1 MSTLATNLRGS
12 TMDPFARLHQLWT
25 GRQARHPPPIRYRVF
40 LPYIYLTSATLA
52 LIGGFVA
59 LRPLVPLAALQG
71 EAGLTLVLALALT
84 LQVGGGLIISLRVI
98 RPLLDLVEA
107 DRARLMTIL
116 SSISDGVVLR
126 DSHGD
131 VILANPAA
139 VRLLSTKRGFRPEV
153 LKGIGGQ
160 AEGEVQR
167 LELEGRTLAVSIGEP
182 IAGGG
187 LPVGEVLVLR
197 DMTRETLVE
206 RTKDS
211 FLDHIGHE
219 LRTPLTVIKGY
230 ADIMRLGGD
239 RLRPEARERAI
250 SAILEQ
256 TITLARMIDDIIDM
270 TSLRNSGRL
279 ALRPQPLDLNALVD
293 DLLVEWATRFAA
305 ARLTPTFE
313 RAAALPMIEADPRR
327 LRQALEALLHNAC
340 RFSPQG
346 GPLRLRTEQV
356 GGGVCVHISDPGVG
370 ISAEDLPHIFD
381 RFFRGTPINGAGEAL
396 DVRGIGQGLYAVKT
410 IVEAHGGRVTVE
422 SAPGQGST
430 FSVWLPLAVEE

>member
-1 MSTLATNLRGS
+1 MSELVADLWGDA
-12 TMDPFARLHQLWT
+12 MDPFSHLRRLWAEQQT
-25 GRQARHPPPIRYRVF
+25 PHPPPIHYRVF
-40 LPYIYLTSATLA
+40 LPYIYLTGATLA
-52 LIGGFVA
+52 LVGCFAA
-59 LRPLVPLAALQG
+59 LRPLIPFAVLRG
-71 EAGLTLVLALALT
+71 EAGLALILALALI
-84 LQVGGGLIISLRVI
+84 LQVGGGLIVSLRVI
-98 RPLLDLVEA
+98 WPLLGRMEA

-126 DSHGD
+126 DSQGH

-139 VRLLSTKRGFRPEV
+139 VRLLSTRRGFRPEV
-153 LKGIGGQ
+153 LEGISGQ
-160 AEGEVQR
+160 VEGEIQR
-167 LELEGRTLAVSIGEP
+167 LELEGRTIAVSTGEP
-182 IAGGG
+182 IAAEGS
-187 LPVGEVLVLR
+187 PVGEVLVLR
-197 DMTRETLVE
+197 DVTRETLVE

-230 ADIMRLGGD
+230 ADIMRLGGE
-239 RLRPEARERAI
+239 RLRPEVRERAI

-256 TITLARMIDDIIDM
+256 TVTLARMIDDIIDM

-279 ALRPQPLDLNALVD
+279 ALRPQPLDVNALVD
-293 DLLVEWATRFAA
+293 DLLVEWAGRFAA
-305 ARLTPTFE
+305 VRLTPTFE
-313 RAAALPMIEADPRR
+313 RAEALPMIEADPRR

-340 RFSPQG
+340 RFSPEG

-381 RFFRGTPINGAGEAL
+381 RFYRGTPVNGAGEAL

-422 SAPGQGST
+422 STPGQGST